1 MWKKL
6 IAFAVLCL
14 TLTHVEARPLIRILE
29 DEAEVVGAGTC
40 TMANTKF
47 DCVQVTYEGNLYSVL
62 GTIKGDDFHALFV
75 AKKVG
80 EEWMIVWS
88 WKGDT

>member
-1 MWKKL
+1 MLKKL
-6 IAFAVLCL
+6 IASTVLCL
-14 TLTHVEARPLIRILE
+14 TLTQVDARPIIRILE

-47 DCVQVTYEGNLYSVL
+47 DCVMLTHGGNEYSVL
-62 GTIKGDDFHALFV
+62 GTIRGDTFHALFV

-80 EEWMIVWS
+80 EEWLIVWS
-88 WKGDT
+88 WKGEA

>member
-14 TLTHVEARPLIRILE
+14 TLTQVDARPIIRILE

>member
-1 MWKKL
+1 MLKVL
-6 IAFAVLCL
+6 VAFLVSCMFLSEC
-14 TLTHVEARPLIRILE
+14 HARPIIKVLE
-29 DEAEVVGAGTC
+29 DNGEVVGAGTC
-40 TMANTKF
+40 TMANTQF

-80 EEWMIVWS
+80 EEWMMVWS
-88 WKGDT
+88 WRADV

>member
-29 DEAEVVGAGTC
+29 DEAEVVGAGSC
-40 TMANTKF
+40 KMANMSF
-47 DCVQVTYEGNLYSVL
+47 DCVVLTHEGNQYTVL
-62 GTIKGDDFHALFV
+62 GTIRGDDFHALYI

>member
-14 TLTHVEARPLIRILE
+14 TLTQVDARPIIRILE

-88 WKGDT
+88 WKGDV